1 MANKLTSWVMTVIGA
16 LLLLQ
21 AAGLLTALTQY
32 NTWLIGLGWL
42 VVGIAKL
49 TRAYK

>member
-1 MANKLTSWVMTVIGA
+1 MTSLTGWITTIIGA

-21 AAGLLTALTQY
+21 AAGVGSALTAY

-49 TRAYK
+49 KRSMK